1 MMCQS
6 CWAYNNDFIHPI
18 RCRIN
23 RFDTNRPDCVSP
35 DRLRWQFYVTEL
47 DLFETW
53 RCEYRYTA
61 EEVEKLK
68 AGKFREVHVSLG
80 QSNKILEKVREVI

>member
-6 CWAYNNDFIHPI
+6 CWAYYNDFINPI

-23 RFDTNRPDCVSP
+23 RFDKNRPDEISP

-47 DLFETW
+47 DLLKTW
-53 RCEYRYTA
+53 RCEYRYTI

-68 AGKFREVHVSLG
+68 AGKFKEVHVTPG
-80 QSNKILEKVREVI
+80 QAKKILEKVRESI